1 MTWKS
6 EGCPQGRPPGGS
18 AIQTGKGN
26 LQVSRLVPGNAGR
39 GEGQG
44 QDGESLAG
52 AEAQGHESLSIF
64 DRIWRSR
71 E

>member
-44 QDGESLAG
+44 LTGGGWGEP
-52 AEAQGHESLSIF
+52 
-64 DRIWRSR
+64 SR
-71 E
+71 GRGPGP